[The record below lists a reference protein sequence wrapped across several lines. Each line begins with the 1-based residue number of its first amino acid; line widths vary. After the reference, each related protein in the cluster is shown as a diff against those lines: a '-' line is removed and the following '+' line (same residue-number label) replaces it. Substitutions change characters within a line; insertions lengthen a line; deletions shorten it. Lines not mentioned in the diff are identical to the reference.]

1 MVGIKYTDHGLT
13 WERPGIGQMVLYM
26 FVEAVVLFILV
37 LLIEVRLN
45 TRRRLVL
52 RCWPRSKKG
61 TSELCSRRDDC
72 YKTHNYSHCK

>member
-45 TRRRLVL
+45 TPRRLVL

-61 TSELCSRRDDC
+61 
-72 YKTHNYSHCK
+72 HI